1 MSRAPSPSRSKHSDE
16 LPVVQISE
24 TQILAKPGNDFS
36 NFGHSSALGIF
47 LWLKRG
53 DAKDAITDI
62 KILHREAEAPV
73 GYAKLPS
80 IQADGRTFCFYYQV
94 NGTGEDC
101 SPITQLQIVSG
112 TDSAVP
118 AGFRRVTPELN
129 PGAAAESK
137 EYLCIQSHKTKS
149 ALNSKEYTIG
159 ENLDVQDTTGHWE
172 PAVVKSKM
180 LINGVKMIRIHYL
193 N

>member
-1 MSRAPSPSRSKHSDE
+1 MYIDRR
-16 LPVVQISE
+16 
-24 TQILAKPGNDFS
+24 
-36 NFGHSSALGIF
+36 
-47 LWLKRG
+47 LKRG

-118 AGFRRVTPELN
+118 AGFRRVSPELN

-137 EYLCIQSHKTKS
+137 EYL
-149 ALNSKEYTIG
+149 
-159 ENLDVQDTTGHWE
+159 
-172 PAVVKSKM
+172 
-180 LINGVKMIRIHYL
+180 
-193 N
+193 